1 MSDYEK
7 YYEEFGNERDEK
19 RYELENELRDLK
31 EEYEDILDDI
41 KYYENQKEIAFD
53 DNIADIELKI
63 DGLWERKEELE
74 YLIEE
79 KKNEIEQLDVLQ
91 EGE

>member
-1 MSDYEK
+1 MDYEN
-7 YYEEFGNERDEK
+7 YEEFETLEDEK
-19 RYELENELRDLK
+19 RNELESELRNLQEK
-31 EEYEDILDDI
+31 YEDILDDI
-41 KYYENQKEIAFD
+41 KYTKNQKEIAFD
-53 DNIADIELKI
+53 DDIADLELKL

-79 KKNEIEQLDVLQ
+79 KKEDIKQLDVLQ